1 MRATNRQ
8 RRILLWAIGV
18 AACCWNAHSSAAA
31 TNDAATTAAALEQ
44 TVEELNALEQWF
56 SEAEKTRA
64 DLQKQIRNL
73 DRDVAALNLEIS
85 AGEAMSQ
92 QQQQEIN
99 TTRTQ
104 IGELSQQVEAQSK
117 SITAHLQA
125 AYRLSGDS
133 FVKSLLQSQS
143 PAEVDRMIRY
153 HGYFSAQRI
162 DVVDQYA
169 ATLSALEDAEQALT
183 EQSQRQQKQTNLLR
197 SQQQKLA
204 DRRQK
209 RATTIA
215 DLEKQSADKELT
227 RAQLLA
233 DSERLQQLLQELR
246 GRVGT
251 LDGSGFAAAKGSLM
265 RPVKGKQRNAFGS
278 KRAAG
283 RLTWHGININAK
295 VGTTVLAVY
304 QGRVVFADWLRGFG
318 LMTIVDHGSGYMTLY
333 GNAETLLKEPGD
345 WVEGGEPVAR
355 AGNSGGQRQSGIY
368 FEVRDQGEA
377 KDPAVWLRR

>member
-1 MRATNRQ
+1 MHATNRQ

-18 AACCWNAHSSAAA
+18 ATCCWAGQGSAAA
-31 TNDAATTAAALEQ
+31 ANDAATTAAALEQ

-64 DLQKQIRNL
+64 DLQKQIRNF
-73 DRDVAALNLEIS
+73 DRDIAALNSQIS
-85 AGEAMSQ
+85 AGESKSEL
-92 QQQQEIN
+92 QQQEIDA
-99 TTRTQ
+99 TRAQ
-104 IGELSQQVEAQSK
+104 ISELSQKVEVQSK

-125 AYRLSGDS
+125 AYRLNGDS

-162 DVVDQYA
+162 DIVDQYA

-183 EQSQRQQKQTNLLR
+183 EQSQRQQRQTNLLR
-197 SQQQKLA
+197 SQQEKLA
-204 DRRQK
+204 DRRKK
-209 RATTIA
+209 RETTIA
-215 DLEKQSADKELT
+215 DLQKQSADKELT
-227 RAQLLA
+227 RTQLRA

-251 LDGSGFAAAKGSLM
+251 LDGSGFVAAKGSLM
-265 RPVKGKQRNAFGS
+265 RPVRGKQRNAFGS

-295 VGTTVLAVY
+295 VGTPVMAVY

-318 LMTIVDHGSGYMTLY
+318 LMVIVDHGSGYMTLY
-333 GNAETLLKEPGD
+333 GNADTLLKEPGD

-355 AGNSGGQRQSGIY
+355 AGNSGGQQQSGIY

-377 KDPAVWLRR
+377 RDPAVWLRR